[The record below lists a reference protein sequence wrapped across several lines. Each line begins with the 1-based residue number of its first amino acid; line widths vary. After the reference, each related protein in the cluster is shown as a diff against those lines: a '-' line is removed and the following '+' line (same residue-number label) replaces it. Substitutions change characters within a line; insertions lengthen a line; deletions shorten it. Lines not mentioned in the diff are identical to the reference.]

1 MFQGKF
7 RHKRKRLSEFAM
19 KNNNV
24 FEKMRLRKKKIVS
37 TCQECFNELGTCN
50 LII

>member
-24 FEKMRLRKKKIVS
+24 FEKMRLRKKKRAKS
-37 TCQECFNELGTCN
+37 ASMN
-50 LII
+50 LVLVI